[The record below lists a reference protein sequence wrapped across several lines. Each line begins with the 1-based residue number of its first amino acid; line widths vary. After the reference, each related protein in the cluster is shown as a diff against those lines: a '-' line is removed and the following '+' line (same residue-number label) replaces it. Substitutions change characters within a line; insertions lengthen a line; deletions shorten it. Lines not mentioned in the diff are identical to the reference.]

1 MDHVRGA
8 ACRALVGLGLV
19 ALVSGCGDVTIFGVG
34 GPAASPTA
42 IAKIGN
48 TTAQVGGQ
56 LPASFPAGFPMPQG
70 YQLQSAADDGRQIAV
85 VLTVPSAQG
94 AFDFYKQALPGAGY
108 QARELPGANVGGAF
122 SGGFTVAG
130 NGFNG
135 EVAVSGVGGSPLV
148 SIRLERGGSA
158 APGATTVPGVAVTVA
173 TIVPGAPTV
182 AAKPGAPPVAPKPGQ
197 AGPGGLP
204 AGFPTTFPL
213 PPQYQVQS
221 ATDDG
226 RQAALV
232 LSVQSA
238 QAAYDF
244 YKGVLP
250 LYGYQVREEGQPQT
264 GGGIFTGGLSFSG
277 NGQTGRIAFSSVGST
292 NLITIGLERGGS
304 APAVPPAPAATVAVA
319 AATPTALAK
328 PAEKPAEKP
337 ADKPQGAGLPDG
349 FPLPPQAQV
358 QTSMNDGRQIAVVLG
373 VTSAKEA
380 YEFYQKALPE
390 AGYQITD
397 KSGVDG
403 PAGTFGGALKITGK
417 GTSGDLAFAAN
428 PAGQTVAI
436 RLEGGG
442 AAPAPAA
449 TPAPAAP
456 APPKPGQSG
465 PPVGVLPAGFPT
477 PPEHRV
483 QAAADSGRQI
493 AVVLI
498 VPSVQAAFDFYKG
511 ALPGAGY
518 EVTERGVSTTP
529 GGGFNGVLS
538 VKGNGV
544 SGEIVCTSAS
554 GANMVAIS
562 LNKT

>member
-1 MDHVRGA
+1 MHHLRGS
-8 ACRALVGLGLV
+8 ACRALVGLGLA
-19 ALVSGCGDVTIFGVG
+19 ALVSGCGDVSIFGVG
-34 GPAASPTA
+34 GPEPSPTVGA
-42 IAKIGN
+42 SQPTAVAKVGN

-56 LPASFPAGFPMPQG
+56 LPASFPAGFPLPQG

-85 VLTVPSAQG
+85 VLIVPSAQG

-108 QARELPGANVGGAF
+108 QVRELPGANVGGAF
-122 SGGFTVAG
+122 SGGFTLAG

-135 EVAVSGVGGSPLV
+135 ELAVSGVGGSPLV

-158 APGATTVPGVAVTVA
+158 APGAATVPGVAATVA
-173 TIVPGAPTV
+173 PVIPGVPTV
-182 AAKPGAPPVAPKPGQ
+182 AANPGAPAPPKPGLP
-197 AGPGGLP
+197 APDGLP
-204 AGFPTTFPL
+204 AGFPATFPL

-226 RQAALV
+226 RQAAIV

-244 YKGVLP
+244 YKGALP
-250 LYGYQVREEGQPQT
+250 LSGYQVREEGQPQSSA
-264 GGGIFTGGLSFSG
+264 GLFTGGLSFTG
-277 NGQTGRIAFSSVGST
+277 NGQTGKIAFSSAGSA
-292 NLITIGLERGGS
+292 NLITIGLERGG
-304 APAVPPAPAATVAVA
+304 AAPAATAAVA
-319 AATPTALAK
+319 AATPAPPAK
-328 PAEKPAEKP
+328 PSEKPAEKP
-337 ADKPQGAGLPDG
+337 QGAPGLPAG

-358 QTSMNDGRQIAVVLG
+358 QTSMNDGRQVAVVLG

-397 KSGVDG
+397 RSGVDG
-403 PAGTFGGALKITGK
+403 PGGTYGGALKITGN
-417 GTSGDLAFAAN
+417 GVSGELAFAAN
-428 PAGQTVAI
+428 PAGQTVTI
-436 RLEGGG
+436 RLDGGG
-442 AAPAPAA
+442 AAPAA
-449 TPAPAAP
+449 TPAAP
-456 APPKPGQSG
+456 AAPKPGQSG
-465 PPVGVLPAGFPT
+465 GPPVAALPAGFPT

-498 VPSVQAAFDFYKG
+498 VPSVQSAFDFYKG

-529 GGGFNGVLS
+529 AGGFNGVLS
-538 VKGNGV
+538 VKGAGV
-544 SGEIVCTSAS
+544 AGEIVCTSAS
-554 GANMVAIS
+554 GANMVTMS
-562 LNKT
+562 LNKS